1 MMKRALLVIALLAL
15 IIHPAPAQEERQ
27 TYLPFVASSYRGEA
41 MSTWKIIVPEAT
53 TNYCLNPSAETTG
66 NFAAVGGGAI
76 TRVNTSQFFD
86 VYSYRIVSAANNEG
100 GDFTLL
106 ALSNNIHYVT
116 MRVAGTLPTAW
127 DWSLDNATY
136 TAPTLIEDID
146 GTWSLYGLQFPAAQ
160 ANGSTLLYV
169 RQNGAGAGD
178 FNLDGIQVEQKT
190 YWTTFCDGTREG
202 CEWNGAEHASTSTR
216 SAVSRAGGR
225 VRDLEDDYNFRIGS
239 FISTGMPPVTNTVD
253 SYAILPGGEL
263 NAIKIESR
271 VFTLTGVI
279 QGTSV
284 SNLHA
289 NRQSLLDV
297 LKPGAVPADAAGPQP
312 VRLRYTGATV
322 QKQISAHY
330 EGGLETRIEATLEC
344 WERLAIRFLA
354 DDPYWY
360 EIGDSADVL
369 DSNDTATLRYLAGR
383 LRSTG
388 QWDDLNVAANP
399 LAIGNGVRAIAIAP
413 DKTIYIGG
421 EFTRWNNVVGRDYV
435 ARYDPQTDTW
445 STVGGASDFT
455 NLVYDLKFGPDGTLY
470 AGGLFQNAAGDA
482 NADYIAQWDGA
493 NWSAVSGG
501 GTGAVWD
508 ILFGL
513 DGTMY
518 LGGNF
523 VNWNAIANA
532 DNIVS
537 WNGAAYAAV
546 GTGTSA
552 AVYCLDVTPDGD
564 IIAGGN
570 FVTAGGVTVNQ
581 IARWDG
587 SAWNALG
594 DGFNLNVYDVAVA
607 SDGTVYACGDFTT
620 NHAATENFGRIAEWN
635 GTSWSQLG
643 TGLAGNCLAL
653 DIAPNGI
660 LLAGGPR
667 TAGVDRVNK
676 WNGASW
682 AALDVDFPGASTIVR
697 RAIATGNQDPVVPN
711 NFDLYVGFTTTGAG
725 YFNGS
730 ATVTNGGTEAVY
742 PTFIIS
748 RSGGTTA
755 TILEIRNET
764 TGLELLLN
772 YDLLDGETLTID
784 LTPTSKSVV
793 SNFFGVR
800 MDAILANSDFG
811 TFNLLPGDNQ
821 ITSFVN
827 VAGGPTV
834 NAFIQFDDKYWS
846 ND

>member
-1 MMKRALLVIALLAL
+1 M
-15 IIHPAPAQEERQ
+15 
-27 TYLPFVASSYRGEA
+27 
-41 MSTWKIIVPEAT
+41 
-53 TNYCLNPSAETTG
+53 
-66 NFAAVGGGAI
+66 
-76 TRVNTSQFFD
+76 
-86 VYSYRIVSAANNEG
+86 
-100 GDFTLL
+100 
-106 ALSNNIHYVT
+106 
-116 MRVAGTLPTAW
+116 
-127 DWSLDNATY
+127 
-136 TAPTLIEDID
+136 
-146 GTWSLYGLQFPAAQ
+146 
-160 ANGSTLLYV
+160 
-169 RQNGAGAGD
+169 
-178 FNLDGIQVEQKT
+178 
-190 YWTTFCDGTREG
+190 
-202 CEWNGAEHASTSTR
+202 
-216 SAVSRAGGR
+216 
-225 VRDLEDDYNFRIGS
+225 
-239 FISTGMPPVTNTVD
+239 
-253 SYAILPGGEL
+253 
-263 NAIKIESR
+263 
-271 VFTLTGVI
+271 
-279 QGTSV
+279 
-284 SNLHA
+284 
-289 NRQSLLDV
+289 
-297 LKPGAVPADAAGPQP
+297 
-312 VRLRYTGATV
+312 
-322 QKQISAHY
+322 
-330 EGGLETRIEATLEC
+330 
-344 WERLAIRFLA
+344 
-354 DDPYWY
+354 
-360 EIGDSADVL
+360 
-369 DSNDTATLRYLAGR
+369 
-383 LRSTG
+383 
-388 QWDDLNVAANP
+388 
-399 LAIGNGVRAIAIAP
+399 
-413 DKTIYIGG
+413 
-421 EFTRWNNVVGRDYV
+421 
-435 ARYDPQTDTW
+435 
-445 STVGGASDFT
+445 
-455 NLVYDLKFGPDGTLY
+455 
-470 AGGLFQNAAGDA
+470 
-482 NADYIAQWDGA
+482 
-493 NWSAVSGG
+493 
-501 GTGAVWD
+501 WD